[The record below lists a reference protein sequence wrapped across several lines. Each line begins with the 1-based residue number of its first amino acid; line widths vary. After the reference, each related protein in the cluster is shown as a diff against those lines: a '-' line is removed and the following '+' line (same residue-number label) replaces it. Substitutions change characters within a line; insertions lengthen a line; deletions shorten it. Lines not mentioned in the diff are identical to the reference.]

1 MRLRGLGSPPEEGD
15 FVLDGRQSVKWT
27 LQQGRTGTTLQTG
40 NLISV
45 QVSLPSHHS
54 MCVVLCTRTL
64 FAVLPCYTVL
74 FLLASIS
81 PFACDVSCPA
91 LINPLLQ
98 DLSPFT
104 WHPFSSTSPHQTIR
118 LKADGE
124 ADGIHSSYLH
134 CVIVLDLPII
144 FYNLSTG
151 HCRSVTSPGLQRSS
165 SSLDQFSLHKPDNGS
180 NLKGLI
186 MSKININLQF

>member
-1 MRLRGLGSPPEEGD
+1 M
-15 FVLDGRQSVKWT
+15 KWT
-27 LQQGRTGTTLQTG
+27 LQQGRTGTKLLTG

-45 QVSLPSHHS
+45 QVSLHSHHS
-54 MCVVLCTRTL
+54 MSAVLCTCAV
-64 FAVLPCYTVL
+64 FAVLPCYAVL

-91 LINPLLQ
+91 FINPFLQ
-98 DLSPFT
+98 DFSPFT
-104 WHPFSSTSPHQTIR
+104 GLPFRSASPHHTIR

-124 ADGIHSSYLH
+124 ADGVHSSYLH
-134 CVIVLDLPII
+134 CVILLDLPII
-144 FYNLSTG
+144 FYTLSTG
-151 HCRSVTSPGLQRSS
+151 HCRSVTSPGLQQSS